1 MCVMSHSV
9 MAYQGDRSLAASVK
23 MMEVWGGGVNQD
35 RKGREE
41 EGVGVL

>member
-9 MAYQGDRSLAASVK
+9 MAYQGDRSLATSVK
-23 MMEVWGGGVNQD
+23 MMEVGGVNQD